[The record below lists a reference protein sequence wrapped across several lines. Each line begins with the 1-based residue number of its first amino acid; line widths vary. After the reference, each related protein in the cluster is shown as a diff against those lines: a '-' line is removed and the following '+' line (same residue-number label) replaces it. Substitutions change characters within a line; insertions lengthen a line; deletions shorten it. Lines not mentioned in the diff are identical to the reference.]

1 MRAWMLFHQ
10 KVSFQNGLLKV
21 FSAKP
26 GHGGAL
32 PLLTSFLSNTTP
44 CWTMLV
50 SDKMVVRI
58 PSPSINNRPIW
69 NSRKEKLTNFNIK
82 CASSSGGSW
91 LPLDN
96 KFIICNSADVNDN
109 ITFSW
114 SINTEGKYFP
124 SRKPKEQLLGTG
136 RRKTSKHWL
145 IRKNFLEFLPPTKC
159 LGVCN
164 F

>member
-1 MRAWMLFHQ
+1 MNVVLPE
-10 KVSFQNGLLKV
+10 SLLPEWA
-21 FSAKP
+21 FE
-26 GHGGAL
+26 
-32 PLLTSFLSNTTP
+32 SFLSKARPWRCSSPTDLFFEQHDTLLKNA
-44 CWTMLV
+44 CA
-50 SDKMVVRI
+50 DKMVVRI

-69 NSRKEKLTNFNIK
+69 DSRKEKLTNFNIK

-96 KFIICNSADVNDN
+96 KFIICNSADINDN

-124 SRKPKEQLLGTG
+124 SRKPKEQLLGTV
-136 RRKTSKHWL
+136 RRKTSKCWL

-159 LGVCN
+159 LGACN